1 MTNIQAFTRLRGG
14 IGYNGVYATATAHSG
29 DTMRAFLAG
38 EVLGT
43 AVTKAD
49 AKNGRW
55 ALAAHDTPE
64 AARAA
69 FTSFFGAAI
78 PVTAVAIDLTAGDI
92 DRLKRGSVI
101 SGVYPL
107 QDVIDKAAEPLE
119 SGRFDTVE

>member
-1 MTNIQAFTRLRGG
+1 MTDKVAVFTRLRGG
-14 IGYNGVYATATAHSG
+14 IGFNGVYATANAANG

-38 EVLGT
+38 EILGT

-55 ALAAHDTPE
+55 SLAAHADP
-64 AARAA
+64 AAAMQA
-69 FTSFFGAAI
+69 FQTFFGAAI
-78 PVTAVAIDLTAGDI
+78 DINAVAIELTAGDI

-107 QDVIDKAAEPLE
+107 QDVLDKAQSAL
-119 SGRFDTVE
+119 STL

>member
-1 MTNIQAFTRLRGG
+1 MADKVAVFTRLRGG
-14 IGYNGVYATATAHSG
+14 IGFHGVYATATAANG

-38 EVLGT
+38 EILGT

-55 ALAAHDTPE
+55 SLAAHASAED
-64 AARAA
+64 ARKA
-69 FTSFFGAAI
+69 FQNFFGAAI
-78 PVTAVAIDLTAGDI
+78 DVDAVAIELTAGDV

-107 QDVIDKAAEPLE
+107 QDVLDKAAAALGE
-119 SGRFDTVE
+119 

>member
-1 MTNIQAFTRLRGG
+1 MTNIAPFTRLRGG
-14 IGYNGVYATATAHSG
+14 IGFHGVYATATAHNG

-55 ALAAHDTPE
+55 ALAAHGTPE

-69 FTSFFGAAI
+69 FASFFGAVI
-78 PVTAVAIDLTAGDI
+78 QIDAVAIDLTAGDV

-107 QDVIDKAAEPLE
+107 QDVLDKAAESLT
-119 SGRFDTVE
+119 SGPFTEV